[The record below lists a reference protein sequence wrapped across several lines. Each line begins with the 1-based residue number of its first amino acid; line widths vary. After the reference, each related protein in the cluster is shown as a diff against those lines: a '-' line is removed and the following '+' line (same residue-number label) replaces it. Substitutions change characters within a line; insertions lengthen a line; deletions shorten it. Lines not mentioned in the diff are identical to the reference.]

1 MGYDGSLNFNTEI
14 DEKGFSTGTKKLGT
28 IAKGGLAVV
37 GGLATGTVAAFGAMT
52 KASVDSVANLEQNLG
67 GVETLFKNNANTV
80 IENAKKAYKTAGMS
94 ANEYMKNVTS
104 FSASLLQSLGGDT
117 AKAAKVADM
126 AMVDMSDNANK
137 MGTSMESIQNAYQGF
152 AKQNYTMLDNL
163 KLGYGGTK
171 QEMERLLAD
180 AEKLTGVKYDINNLS
195 DVYSAI
201 HAVQEEL
208 GITGTTALEA
218 SETISGSV
226 DMMKAAWDNFLNGT
240 GSPKELA
247 DAMVTAGENVLS
259 AVGEIIPRLVET
271 IPVFLSSVVASVQSN
286 LPMIISVGGEIL
298 TSLVSGSVALIGQL
312 TQLGFDIISSLIS
325 GIIQN
330 APSFF
335 AKGTEIFTKFRTDM
349 QSRLPEI
356 LKTGTEI
363 IINLL
368 NGLLQEAPKIIQQA
382 GKMMAEFIKCLL
394 DALPMILESGAK
406 MILSL
411 LDGLIANGPKI
422 ITQIGRTLIDFITE
436 IGSHLPQI
444 LQKGV
449 EIIGKLLAG
458 IIQKAPS
465 IIAAIPGII
474 ADMGSAFLNKD
485 WGGIGSN
492 IIDGIKSGIK
502 NAASNLV
509 DAAVSAAKNAVD
521 TVKGWLGIHS
531 PSTRMR
537 DEVGKYMAQG
547 MGVGFEDNIPEDEM
561 IKSLKKS
568 VGNMKQSAA
577 EVTSNIPV
585 SAAVERSTVNNYE
598 RNKID
603 YDKIKKAQLEA
614 MNEANDRPIVLNN
627 RQINRS
633 FREGGM
639 ALA

>member
-1 MGYDGSLNFNTEI
+1 MGYDGSLKFNTEI

-94 ANEYMKNVTS
+94 ANEYMKNVTC